1 MIAAT
6 TWIQFA
12 VAVAA
17 AVLCLVFAARKRTP
31 TDLTAGAVVVVEIL
45 LLLQLVGALI
55 APAFGLAIAGDPLEF
70 WMYVVVALLIP
81 PAGIVWA
88 MIDRAPSA
96 NVVLAV
102 AAFTVGVMVVRM
114 QQIWSGAAPLLG
126 S

>member
-1 MIAAT
+1 MIPLT
-6 TWIQFA
+6 TWAQFA

-17 AVLCLVFAARKRTP
+17 AVLCLVFAIRKRKP
-31 TDLTAGAVVVVEIL
+31 GDLTAGAVLVVEVL
-45 LLLQLVGALI
+45 LVLQLIGALI
-55 APAFGLAIAGDPLEF
+55 APAFGNGVAGDPLEF

-96 NVVLAV
+96 NAVLAV

-114 QQIWSGAAPLLG
+114 QQIWLGAAPLLG
-126 S
+126 A